1 MQGQRM
7 RVLVVDDDLKWGNV
21 IVRVL
26 APEHE
31 VVVLASAEEALG
43 RIAAGERFD
52 LILCDLLLPGMS
64 GMAFYLHLG
73 FAAPDVVERV
83 VFITGGAIS
92 AHAEAFLGRPD
103 VRHHEKP
110 FSSLAELRA
119 VVREHLRRLGGGS
132 ADHGGGSL

>member
-31 VVVLASAEEALG
+31 VVVLANPEEALG

-52 LILCDLLLPGMS
+52 LVLCDLLLPWMS
-64 GMAFYLHLG
+64 GMEFHRRLG
-73 FAAPDVVERV
+73 AAAPEVVKRL
-83 VFITGGAIS
+83 VFITGGATS
-92 AHAEAFLGRPD
+92 ADAEAFLRRAD
-103 VRHHEKP
+103 IRHHEKP
-110 FSSLAELRA
+110 LSSLAEFRA
-119 VVREHLRRLGGGS
+119 VVREHLQRLEGGS
-132 ADHGGGSL
+132 ADHRGGSR